1 MLLLQLGGTPL
12 NADHF
17 RTDRE
22 RKNFRQA
29 QADIENNQIQA
40 TQSAQQI
47 HNEKLDAKEEN
58 TALETIGGK
67 RTMSARH
74 VSDTSAPTGA
84 GLKGMALK
92 A

>member
-22 RKNFRQA
+22 RKNFKQA

-40 TQSAQQI
+40 VQSAQQI
-47 HNEKLDAKEEN
+47 HAEKIDAN
-58 TALETIGGK
+58 QDAALETVGGK
-67 RTMSARH
+67 RTTTARH